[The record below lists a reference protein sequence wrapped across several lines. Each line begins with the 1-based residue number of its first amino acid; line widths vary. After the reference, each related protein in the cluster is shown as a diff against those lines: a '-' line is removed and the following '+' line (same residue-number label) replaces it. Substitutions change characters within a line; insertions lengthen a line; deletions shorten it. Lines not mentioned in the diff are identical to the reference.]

1 MRPEENVEVV
11 RRSIEAWNEN
21 DWAAMEAR
29 VDPAITVKAPEG
41 WPESGEFSGWPAV
54 RTQYERL
61 KAAWSDERV
70 EIVDI
75 RPIDAARLLVQLRW
89 IGHGGASG
97 LAFDSLSWNVYTL
110 ENGKIARIDFYFDA
124 DEARLA
130 LGMGD

>member
-1 MRPEENVEVV
+1 MDVV
-11 RRSIEAWNEN
+11 CRSIKAWNEN
-21 DWAAMEAR
+21 DWAAMEER

-75 RPIDAARLLVQLRW
+75 RSIDEARLLVQLRW
-89 IGHGGASG
+89 IGHGGSSG
-97 LAFDSLSWNVYTL
+97 LAFDSMSWNVYELRDGRITRIEFYFEPEPALRAAGL
-110 ENGKIARIDFYFDA
+110 EN
-124 DEARLA
+124 
-130 LGMGD
+130 